1 MMLIR
6 MDIQRIMTNTKPPIM
21 LCVAKNINDHTTFI
35 TSWTANTWIAIFT
48 SFLSNP
54 SLQTK
59 NRDIPIRT
67 YNVLHIGPKA
77 QFGGV
82 QLGLARETYHVV
94 ISFRV

>member
-1 MMLIR
+1 
-6 MDIQRIMTNTKPPIM
+6 MTNTKPPIM
-21 LCVAKNINDHTTFI
+21 LCVAKNIIDHTTFI
-35 TSWTANTWIAIFT
+35 TSWIANIRIAIFT

-59 NRDIPIRT
+59 NKDIPIRT

-82 QLGLARETYHVV
+82 HPGLGKETYQVV
-94 ISFRV
+94 ISFKV